1 MYKRQGLTVMA
12 GAFSVG
18 TLSGGVFNPAVSIG
32 PSLVDMITG
41 GGISHHFTWYYLTA
55 PIAGSILAVLHFNF
69 LLKK

>member
-1 MYKRQGLTVMA
+1 
-12 GAFSVG
+12 
-18 TLSGGVFNPAVSIG
+18 
-32 PSLVDMITG
+32 VDMITG